1 MMGPEGLNRVDGRGR
16 VEETIWGGITNIK
29 GLLKSQKV
37 MWKYIYIYF
46 KWSHPVMGKQGLYL
60 IPQLIN
66 KNPIPG
72 MGYLFWH
79 CWPMRCHKPPNTT
92 ICFQRH

>member
-37 MWKYIYIYF
+37 MWKYYIYI
-46 KWSHPVMGKQGLYL
+46 V
-60 IPQLIN
+60 
-66 KNPIPG
+66 
-72 MGYLFWH
+72 
-79 CWPMRCHKPPNTT
+79 
-92 ICFQRH
+92 